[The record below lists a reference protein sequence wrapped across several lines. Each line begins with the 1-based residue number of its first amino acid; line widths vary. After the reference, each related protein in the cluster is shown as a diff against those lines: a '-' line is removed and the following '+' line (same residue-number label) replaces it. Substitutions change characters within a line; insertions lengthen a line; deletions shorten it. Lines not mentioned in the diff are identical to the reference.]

1 MLTRTLSLALALS
14 LTALTSCTTSGNA
27 AGGAASATQAAT
39 SSGGDTSS
47 SVTFRN
53 RSNWAILN
61 IYMSP
66 VSQATW
72 GPDQLGAHILRT
84 GENYT
89 LNNVPC
95 NSYDLKLVD
104 EDHDECILNN
114 VNICNE
120 ESGWTIDNDDLL
132 SCQAFTRRQQGQ

>member
-1 MLTRTLSLALALS
+1 MYTRILALALS
-14 LTALTSCTTSGNA
+14 LAAISGCTTSGNA
-27 AGGAASATQAAT
+27 AGNAASATQAAT
-39 SSGGDTSS
+39 STGGDTSS
-47 SVTFRN
+47 DITFRN

-72 GPDQLGAHILRT
+72 GPDQLGAHILHT
-84 GENYT
+84 GESYT
-89 LNNVPC
+89 LHNVPC

-114 VNICNE
+114 VNVCSE
-120 ESGWTIDNDDLL
+120 ESGWNIDNDDLL
-132 SCQAFTRRQQGQ
+132 SCQAFTRRQQTP

>member
-1 MLTRTLSLALALS
+1 MLTRTLNLALALS